1 MGKKAKRAKRKKK
14 NTAEIE
20 IKCAFRKMVPVGE
33 LKPNPRNPN
42 LHPERQITVLAYLI
56 AEDGFRHAIVVSN
69 QSGFIVSGHGRL
81 LAAKK
86 IGMPVVPV
94 DFQDYDSTERETAI
108 LMSDN
113 IIAELAEFD
122 VPMAGQLLSEL
133 KAADYDLGLT
143 ALDEDEIKRILDSI
157 EIDDHSPEPAS
168 SIGLHGIQFW
178 FTDDQLRAVNAAI
191 QIRIDNGIETTDE
204 NPDVRSLALHDLLTT
219 G

>member
-1 MGKKAKRAKRKKK
+1 MGKKSKRK
-14 NTAEIE
+14 NAAEID
-20 IKCAFRKMVPVGE
+20 INCVFSKLVPIDE

-42 LHPERQITVLAYLI
+42 QHPERQITVLAYLI
-56 AEDGFRHAIVVSN
+56 AEDGFRHPIVVSN
-69 QSGFIVSGHGRL
+69 QSGLIVSGHGRY
-81 LAAKK
+81 LAAIK
-86 IGMPVVPV
+86 IGMPTVPV

-113 IIAELAEFD
+113 IVAELAEFD

-143 ALDEDEIKRILDSI
+143 ALDEDEINRILDSI

-178 FTDDQLRAVNAAI
+178 FTDDQLRGVNAAI
-191 QIRIDNGIETTDE
+191 QIRIDNGMETTDE
-204 NPDVRSLALHDLLTT
+204 NPDVRSLALHALLTE
-219 G
+219 